1 MEILFLKRHKIDFVG
16 WVNKANQLGFNENK
30 TPCIQVN
37 KTPCIQV
44 NKTPCIQVNR
54 TAYVLKERKSKEIFD
69 ILNTAWLAGFIDA
82 EGCFSIQKI
91 DSSSYQVGF
100 RIRCRFLLDQLGEYF
115 LFLKLKELW
124 GGFITIRKT
133 GNIHETMYRYT
144 CSSFKDLR
152 KVINY
157 LTKYS
162 LQTRK
167 KQSFVRMVRMLYYME
182 HRKELAWNGK
192 VLERVLNLC
201 KKNES

>member
-1 MEILFLKRHKIDFVG
+1 
-16 WVNKANQLGFNENK
+16 
-30 TPCIQVN
+30 
-37 KTPCIQV
+37 
-44 NKTPCIQVNR
+44 
-54 TAYVLKERKSKEIFD
+54 VLKERKSKEIFD

-100 RIRCRFLLDQLGEYF
+100 RIRCRFLLDQLGEYC
-115 LFLKLKELW
+115 LFLKLKELCV
-124 GGFITIRKT
+124 GFITIRKT

-192 VLERVLNLC
+192 VLERVLNLY